1 MSGFNLIDD
10 VFCSVPYSRSLNGA
24 LNGNIGVLK
33 SMMAEITDSTNLAY
47 AYAYLPIAWSTGGT
61 LGYVLLAKLWAG
73 ECTDIVIS
81 HTLSPIIGG
90 ALSHP
95 AERFPSTFGN
105 NKFLKT
111 YPYFLPCAVPATFS
125 AIAFLITYIFLKEV
139 RPSRSSSP

>member
-1 MSGFNLIDD
+1 
-10 VFCSVPYSRSLNGA
+10 
-24 LNGNIGVLK
+24 
-33 SMMAEITDSTNLAY
+33 MMAEITDSTNLAY

-73 ECTDIVIS
+73 ECADIVIS